1 MQPLPLEQPLHTT
14 GGPLLPHPDGFCAP
28 SAGHDGIPVI
38 RETRTLYGLE
48 GANGE
53 PAYVHCF
60 EAADGSR
67 RYYAAIADDWMHP
80 RRYAAEPYLL
90 AHWEQIYAGVP
101 AMPALALIAP
111 ADRAGVMAAFDV
123 LTAEA
128 RERAWQAT
136 TEIRERATPE
146 GLLRMVTSHDYRGMP
161 VRRVFL
167 QQMADETAVIFPV
180 TDETSA
186 IEEFTTPQ
194 ERAED
199 VESEALSAEIMG
211 A

>member
-14 GGPLLPHPDGFCAP
+14 GAPLLPHPDGFCVP
-28 SAGHDGIPVI
+28 PAGHDGDPVI
-38 RETRTLYGLE
+38 RETRTVYGLE

-53 PAYVHCF
+53 PAYVYCF
-60 EAADGSR
+60 AAADGSR
-67 RYYAAIADDWMHP
+67 RCYAAIADDWMHP
-80 RRYAAEPYLL
+80 RSYRGEPYLL
-90 AHWEQIYAGVP
+90 AHWEQVYAGVP
-101 AMPALALIAP
+101 AMPALGLISP
-111 ADRAGVMAAFDV
+111 ADRAGVMAAFAA
-123 LTAEA
+123 LTPEA
-128 RERAWQAT
+128 RDRAWQST

-167 QQMADETAVIFPV
+167 QQMADGTAAIFPV
-180 TDETSA
+180 ADETAA

-199 VESEALSAEIMG
+199 VESEALYAEIIG

>member
-1 MQPLPLEQPLHTT
+1 
-14 GGPLLPHPDGFCAP
+14 
-28 SAGHDGIPVI
+28 VI
-38 RETRTLYGLE
+38 RETRTIYGLE
-48 GANGE
+48 GAKGE

-60 EAADGSR
+60 EATDGSNR
-67 RYYAAIADDWMHP
+67 CYAAIADDWMHP

-101 AMPALALIAP
+101 ALPAFAPLAP
-111 ADRAGVMAAFDV
+111 EDRAGVMAAFAA
-123 LTAEA
+123 LTPEA

-136 TEIRERATPE
+136 TEIRERATSE
-146 GLLRMVTSHDYRGMP
+146 GLLRMVTSYDYRGRP

-167 QQMADETAVIFPV
+167 QQMADGTAVVFPV
-180 TDETSA
+180 ADETTA

-194 ERAED
+194 ERVEDAEHETLYAKI
-199 VESEALSAEIMG
+199 VG

>member
-1 MQPLPLEQPLHTT
+1 MQPLPLEPPLHTT
-14 GGPLLPHPDGFCAP
+14 GAPPLPHPDGFCAP
-28 SAGHDGIPVI
+28 PAGDDGVPVI

-48 GANGE
+48 GAKGE

-60 EAADGSR
+60 EAADGSIR
-67 RYYAAIADDWMHP
+67 CYAAIADDWMHP

-101 AMPALALIAP
+101 ALPAFAP
-111 ADRAGVMAAFDV
+111 LPPEDRAGVMAAFAV
-123 LTAEA
+123 LTPET

-136 TEIRERATPE
+136 TEIRERTTAD
-146 GLLRMVTSHDYRGMP
+146 GLLRMVTSYDYRGRP

-167 QQMADETAVIFPV
+167 QQMADGTAAIFPV
-180 TDETSA
+180 ADEA
-186 IEEFTTPQ
+186 AVIEEFTTPQ

-199 VESEALSAEIMG
+199 AESEALSAEIMG

>member
-1 MQPLPLEQPLHTT
+1 MQPLPLEQPLHTA
-14 GGPLLPHPDGFCAP
+14 GAPLLPHPDGFCAP
-28 SAGHDGIPVI
+28 PAGADGVPVI

-48 GANGE
+48 GATGE
-53 PAYVHCF
+53 PAYVYCF

-111 ADRAGVMAAFDV
+111 ADRAGVMAAFAA
-123 LTAEA
+123 LTPEA

-136 TEIRERATPE
+136 TEIRERATSE
-146 GLLRMVTSHDYRGMP
+146 GLLRMVTSYDYRGRP

-167 QQMADETAVIFPV
+167 QQMADGTAAVFPVADETA
-180 TDETSA
+180 A
-186 IEEFTTPQ
+186 IDEFTIPREQ
-194 ERAED
+194 DED
-199 VESEALSAEIMG
+199 AESEALYAEIIG